1 MYLDAVAVAAANV
14 FSWPGILL
22 PIGGTLLAMVT
33 AFLPGI
39 GNTSLV
45 IVLMV
50 WTLGWD
56 PVSVLLLFGAL
67 TGGAT
72 FMGSITAILFNI
84 PGSVASTASLLEGF
98 PLGQRGFTK
107 TAIACAATASALGSL
122 FGVVVLL
129 LTLPVIEPLLVQV
142 GPLEKLLIGL
152 WGLTSLIAV
161 PSRSLLKSA
170 LMALLGL
177 LLAMPGVDPTHAEP
191 RWTLGSL
198 ELADGLSAIPVLLG
212 LFTLAEII
220 DWMRRYDFK
229 TPHRAVLRQ
238 ADSIR
243 LGIKSVL
250 KYPGL
255 TARASLIG
263 TLVGMVPGVGGTV
276 ASFAAYGHA
285 AQSTPGAQR
294 SFGRGSL
301 RGLIAPESA
310 VDAKDG
316 GSLLPAVAFG
326 LPGSEA
332 GVILLT
338 VFALHGLVPG
348 GPMLN
353 AQLPL
358 TLTLVLALLFSNL
371 LTSVLGVLL
380 TPWLARL
387 KGFPLEKIAL
397 PGLIISLLSV
407 LQLNGYLSD
416 LYTAVVFGLLGY
428 FLARANWPR
437 VPFVIAF
444 VLGDLIET
452 NLAMSL
458 ELVHLGRLVPLERPT
473 AWFMLCLIAI
483 TLWWMVR
490 KPRVRGSQAG
500 DATSDWVLA
509 SFMLVFLGAMTVV
522 AAAGSGAG
530 RAYSPYAWSVL
541 GCAMVLTASVWIIA
555 WRERPHTQGA
565 ARAVALRPPDGH
577 VRALLALALL
587 APAVWLLG
595 AAVALG
601 LLAGGWSVRS
611 TGHAVVRAA
620 RRLLPAVGVG
630 WGVHY
635 ALSDLAQLLLPE
647 PAVLLLLKG

>member
-1 MYLDAVAVAAANV
+1 VYLDAIAAAAANV

-22 PIGGTLLAMVT
+22 PVGGTLLAMVT

-45 IVLMV
+45 VLLMV
-50 WTLGWD
+50 WTIGWD

-98 PLGQRGFTK
+98 PLGRRGFTK
-107 TAIACAATASALGSL
+107 TAIACAAMASALGSL
-122 FGVVVLL
+122 FGVVLLL
-129 LTLPVIEPLLVQV
+129 LTLPVIEPLLVQL

-220 DWMRRYDFK
+220 EWMRRYDFK
-229 TPHRAVLRQ
+229 TPQRAVVRR
-238 ADSIR
+238 ADGIG
-243 LGIKSVL
+243 LGLKSVL

-255 TARASLIG
+255 TVRSSLIG

-301 RGLIAPESA
+301 RGLIAPEAA

-387 KGFPLEKIAL
+387 KGFPLDKIAL
-397 PGLIISLLSV
+397 PGLLISLLSV
-407 LQLNGYLSD
+407 LQINGYLTD
-416 LYTAVVFGLLGY
+416 LYTAVVFGLAGY
-428 FLARANWPR
+428 VLARANWPR

-458 ELVHLGRLVPLERPT
+458 ELAQLGRLAPLERPT
-473 AWFMLCLIAI
+473 TLFLLGLIAL
-483 TLWWMVR
+483 TLWWVVR
-490 KPRVRGSQAG
+490 KPRVRGVQAV
-500 DATSDWVLA
+500 DAFSDVVIAMAMFVLLGVMAVLA
-509 SFMLVFLGAMTVV
+509 GA
-522 AAAGSGAG
+522 GGG

-541 GCAMVLTASVWIIA
+541 GTAALLTACVWAHA
-555 WRERPHTQGA
+555 WGQHRLA
-565 ARAVALRPPDGH
+565 AVPEHPAVLPPAAQ
-577 VRALLALALL
+577 RFALLALLL
-587 APAVWLLG
+587 LPPAVWCFG
-595 AAVALG
+595 VSVSLG
-601 LLAGGWSVRS
+601 LLAGGWTAQQGGR
-611 TGHAVVRAA
+611 
-620 RRLLPAVGVG
+620 PAVRLARGLLLSVVVG
-630 WGVHY
+630 FAVDY

-647 PAVLLLLKG
+647 PALGLWSRV